1 MGDFSRKSLNI
12 EVKEFSIYFL
22 SLSQVKVLPNKPG
35 TAMAHMDNP
44 VGAKNA
50 IHHLHGHKLLG
61 TLLELK

>member
-1 MGDFSRKSLNI
+1 MHNVWVLVNFYN
-12 EVKEFSIYFL
+12 FCY
-22 SLSQVKVLPNKPG
+22 QVKVLPNKPG

>member
-1 MGDFSRKSLNI
+1 MHKYEQCIAAVS
-12 EVKEFSIYFL
+12 EFS
-22 SLSQVKVLPNKPG
+22 SHQVKVLPNKPG